1 MALDSLEDATTMP
14 AAVSSNDPLQNL
26 REYRHLAPW
35 NLRDL
40 ARLAGAILEAAAVR
54 PVNTAAAALPSE
66 RTIRFYVAK
75 HLVASPEGR
84 GTAAIY
90 SYRHL
95 LQVLAIKLR
104 QMEGATLTALAD
116 EMATTSGDVLERRVA
131 SALGEGLPPP
141 TVLPLFG
148 GAAQPRGRAG
158 QVLRAPAPG
167 KAPNPPSVTSWRRIP
182 VADGVELHVRTDHP
196 AATDRGLADRLAEAT
211 TLALRRL
218 APTSADVPTDRAAP
232 SSAPARPTRE

>member
-1 MALDSLEDATTMP
+1 MSGP
-14 AAVSSNDPLQNL
+14 ANSHDPLQDL

-40 ARLAGAILEAAAVR
+40 TGLAAAILDAAAVR
-54 PVNTAAAALPSE
+54 PVNAAAAARPSE
-66 RTIRFYVAK
+66 RTIRFYVARG
-75 HLVASPEGR
+75 LVAPPEGR

-104 QMEGATLTALAD
+104 QMEGADLTRLAD

-131 SALGEGLPPP
+131 AALGASLPAPRA
-141 TVLPLFG
+141 LPLFED
-148 GAAQPRGRAG
+148 ASRPRGRAG
-158 QVLRAPAPG
+158 RAFSQPAASPQ
-167 KAPNPPSVTSWRRIP
+167 AREPSTAWRRVPI
-182 VADGVELHVRTDHP
+182 ADGIELHVRTDHP
-196 AATDRGLADRLAEAT
+196 ISGDAVRSTQLRDAV

-218 APTSADVPTDRAAP
+218 SSTPPQPDTSPRSP
-232 SSAPARPTRE
+232 QE

>member
-1 MALDSLEDATTMP
+1 MP
-14 AAVSSNDPLQNL
+14 AAVSPNDPLQNL

-40 ARLAGAILEAAAVR
+40 ARLAAAILEAAAVR

-75 HLVASPEGR
+75 HLVGSPEGR

-131 SALGEGLPPP
+131 SALGSGLPRPS
-141 TVLPLFG
+141 VLPLFG
-148 GAAQPRGRAG
+148 GTAQPRGRAG
-158 QVLRAPAPG
+158 QIFREPAG
-167 KAPNPPSVTSWRRIP
+167 TNTPPTSSVTAWHRVP
-182 VADGVELHVRTDHP
+182 VADGIELHLRGDHP
-196 AATDRGLADRLAEAT
+196 AATDRALADRLVEAT
-211 TLALRRL
+211 SLALRRL
-218 APTSADVPTDRAAP
+218 SPPSPDVPTDRTAP
-232 SSAPARPTRE
+232 TSRSARPTRERQP

>member
-1 MALDSLEDATTMP
+1 MEDTTPMP
-14 AAVSSNDPLQNL
+14 AVASPNDPLQNL

-40 ARLAGAILEAAAVR
+40 ARLAAAILEAAAVR

-75 HLVASPEGR
+75 HLVAAPEGR

-90 SYRHL
+90 AYRHL

-131 SALGEGLPPP
+131 SALGPGLPAPG
-141 TVLPLFG
+141 VLPLFG

-158 QVLRAPAPG
+158 QVFRTPTGGDAAPTAP
-167 KAPNPPSVTSWRRIP
+167 VTTWHRLP
-182 VADGVELHVRTDHP
+182 VADGIELHLRGDHP
-196 AATDRGLADRLAEAT
+196 AAADRVLAERLVEAT
-211 TLALRRL
+211 SLALRRL
-218 APTSADVPTDRAAP
+218 SPPSADGSTDRAAP
-232 SSAPARPTRE
+232 ASMPARPTRE